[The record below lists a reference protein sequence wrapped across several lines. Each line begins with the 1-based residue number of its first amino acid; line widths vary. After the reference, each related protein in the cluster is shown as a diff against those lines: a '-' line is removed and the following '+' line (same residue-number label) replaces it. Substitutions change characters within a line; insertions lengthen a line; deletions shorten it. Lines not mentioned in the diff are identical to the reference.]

1 MKDLPTIKEI
11 ARKLNV
17 SVSTVSRAL
26 HDHPSIGLRTTA
38 AVKELA
44 KQLKYEP
51 FQTAIFFKEKRTYT
65 IGVIVPTLSEDFFA
79 KSVSGIEQV
88 AFESNFSVM
97 VAQSYD
103 SIEKERRIID
113 AFTRRRIDGL
123 LVSVSKETKQIG
135 HFDVLKEYQ
144 IPVVFFDRVPDVKD
158 INKVTCDLYN
168 ISIKLI
174 DVLYK
179 LHHRRIGLLLGP
191 QSITANT
198 ERMKGFI
205 NGMAK
210 KRLKANPAYIVE
222 TDFTK
227 EQTWQAV
234 NQLISQKQRPTAIIV
249 FNDWIALDAIQ
260 FVKTQTDLQLN
271 KDIVFASYANVPF
284 CKYLDNKPVA
294 SVEQFPFMQGEEA
307 TRILL
312 NLIFN
317 NAQEPVQQSIEG
329 EIVFY

>member
-1 MKDLPTIKEI
+1 MKELPTIKEI
-11 ARKLNV
+11 AKKLNV

-26 HDHPSIGLRTTA
+26 HDHPSIGLRTTT

-51 FQTAIFFKEKRTYT
+51 FQTAIFFKERRTYT
-65 IGVIVPTLSEDFFA
+65 LGVIVPTLSEDFFA

-88 AFESNFSVM
+88 AFESNFSVL

-103 SIEKERRIID
+103 SIEKERQIID

-144 IPVVFFDRVPDVKD
+144 IPVVFFDRAPDVKD

-168 ISIKLI
+168 ISVKLI

-179 LHHRRIGLLLGP
+179 LHHRRIGLILGP

-210 KRLKANPAYIVE
+210 KRLKTNPAYIVE

-234 NQLISQKQRPTAIIV
+234 N
-249 FNDWIALDAIQ
+249 
-260 FVKTQTDLQLN
+260 
-271 KDIVFASYANVPF
+271 
-284 CKYLDNKPVA
+284 
-294 SVEQFPFMQGEEA
+294 E
-307 TRILL
+307 
-312 NLIFN
+312 
-317 NAQEPVQQSIEG
+317 
-329 EIVFY
+329 